1 MELKKYID
9 ETSNTTTT
17 VPTTTPRPPTKLK
30 LNCPHHNV
38 KLAKPTKGFRWQGKV
53 ANWEACAERC
63 RKIKDCQYWQ
73 YWGAQ
78 EQTYKQCLTIMLDE
92 PTYTWR
98 LLVFCDCELPIALLK
113 IMIHP
118 NIESRSCFGTV

>member
-1 MELKKYID
+1 MYGERYRTKSAFTFIFIYTLSLQFFISSVVSQKIKILFKPKKLEFVELKKYID
-9 ETSNTTTT
+9 ETTTSTTT
-17 VPTTTPRPPTKLK
+17 VPTTTPRPTTGLK

-38 KLAKPTKGFRWQGKV
+38 KLAEPRKGFRWQGKV

-78 EQTYKQCLTIMLDE
+78 VQT
-92 PTYTWR
+92 
-98 LLVFCDCELPIALLK
+98 
-113 IMIHP
+113 
-118 NIESRSCFGTV
+118 

>member
-9 ETSNTTTT
+9 GTSTSTTT
-17 VPTTTPRPPTKLK
+17 VPTTTPRPTTGLK
-30 LNCPHHNV
+30 LNCPHHNLQ
-38 KLAKPTKGFRWQGKV
+38 LAEPRKGFRWQGKV

-78 EQTYKQCLTIMLDE
+78 EQKHLCATMKDAVYSE
-92 PTYTWR
+92 APTNKIGVYTAGTR
-98 LLVFCDCELPIALLK
+98 DCNGK
-113 IMIHP
+113 K
-118 NIESRSCFGTV
+118 